1 MLNYI
6 NVSVL
11 KNHYKKFKPK
21 GTWFNATEMRFFNT
35 EIYEVCEVYAEDE
48 NFMGCLFITSEIFN
62 GSYGGSEKKYS
73 IRWLKTN
80 GNVETIPEFFHYPT
94 MHKAKKDFKIYL
106 AQLETTGTIAG

>member
-1 MLNYI
+1 MFNYI
-6 NVSVL
+6 SVAGL
-11 KNHYKKFKPK
+11 KNLYKKLKPS

-35 EIYEVCEVYAEDE
+35 EIFEICEVYAEDE

-62 GSYGGSEKKYS
+62 GSSKSEKKYS

-80 GNVETIPEFFHYPT
+80 GCVETVPEFFHYKT
-94 MHKAKKDFKIYL
+94 KVKANKDFKAYL